1 MMNMTSKHDHVPH
14 HVRPDRPD
22 WKCRRYVVMIV
33 MTTAPDDDENEN
45 DDEHDDEND
54 DADDGV
60 VVFRPNGYKFKQ
72 RV

>member
-1 MMNMTSKHDHVPH
+1 
-14 HVRPDRPD
+14 
-22 WKCRRYVVMIV
+22 MIV
-33 MTTAPDDDENEN
+33 MTTAPGDDDENEN